1 VGVKASVNT
10 KLHTEFVLQIWK
22 QQENSAMLLASN
34 KQPHKKK
41 TQQNRLK
48 THRKGL
54 VKNIDLIASK
64 KLITHTTIWNA
75 PNAEFPKRNFHLV
88 SNTLVLF

>member
-41 TQQNRLK
+41 TKQNSL
-48 THRKGL
+48 
-54 VKNIDLIASK
+54 
-64 KLITHTTIWNA
+64 THT
-75 PNAEFPKRNFHLV
+75 EKDSSEKH
-88 SNTLVLF
+88 